1 MRPFSFE
8 PKRILTAVDF
18 SDLSSLALKYA
29 AVGAFQFNADLIV
42 MHAERIEVPPYILAD
57 DYEHLLSELKKRRH
71 LAEEFLADYVHQ
83 VLGNA
88 AERLNILYLVV
99 EGHPADAILQVSE
112 TERAELIVMGTHGRT
127 GWQRFRLGSVTEA
140 VVRGTK
146 VPVFVVRQK
155 EREFIDVN
163 DPTAVPKLT
172 KILCP
177 VNFTET
183 AKLALNYAV
192 SIAARFKAH
201 LTALYID
208 EEGETDREKARDELC
223 QWLPD
228 EVTTQCSVEPI
239 VLSGRAANQI
249 VAFAQEGNFDLL
261 VIGAERKPLLHSVL
275 FGTTTEAILRAS
287 PIPMLIVP
295 AQPSNFSG

>member
-1 MRPFSFE
+1 M
-8 PKRILTAVDF
+8 L
-18 SDLSSLALKYA
+18 
-29 AVGAFQFNADLIV
+29 
-42 MHAERIEVPPYILAD
+42 
-57 DYEHLLSELKKRRH
+57 
-71 LAEEFLADYVHQ
+71 
-83 VLGNA
+83 
-88 AERLNILYLVV
+88 
-99 EGHPADAILQVSE
+99 
-112 TERAELIVMGTHGRT
+112 
-127 GWQRFRLGSVTEA
+127 LGS
-140 VVRGTK
+140 K
-146 VPVFVVRQK
+146 
-155 EREFIDVN
+155 
-163 DPTAVPKLT
+163 
-172 KILCP
+172 
-177 VNFTET
+177 
-183 AKLALNYAV
+183 
-192 SIAARFKAH
+192 H

>member
-1 MRPFSFE
+1 
-8 PKRILTAVDF
+8 VDF

-29 AVGAFQFNADLIV
+29 AVGAFHFNADLIV

-57 DYEHLLSELKKRRH
+57 DYERLLSELEKRRQR
-71 LAEEFLADYVHQ
+71 AEDFLADYVHR

-88 AERLNILYLVV
+88 AERLNILYLIV
-99 EGHPADAILQVSE
+99 EGHPADAILQASE
-112 TERAELIVMGTHGRT
+112 TEKAELIVMGTHGRT
-127 GWQRFRLGSVTEA
+127 GWQRFRLGSVTET

-183 AKLALNYAV
+183 AKLALNYAAA
-192 SIAARFKAH
+192 IAVRFKAH

-208 EEGETDREKARDELC
+208 EEGKTDREKASDELC
-223 QWLPD
+223 RWFPD

-239 VLSGRAANQI
+239 VLSGHAANQI
-249 VAFAQEGNFDLL
+249 IAFAQEGDFDLL
-261 VIGAERKPLLHSVL
+261 VIGAERKPFLHSIL
-275 FGTTTEAILRAS
+275 FGTTTETILRAS
-287 PIPMLIVP
+287 PIPILVVP
-295 AQPSNFSG
+295 AQPNNFLG